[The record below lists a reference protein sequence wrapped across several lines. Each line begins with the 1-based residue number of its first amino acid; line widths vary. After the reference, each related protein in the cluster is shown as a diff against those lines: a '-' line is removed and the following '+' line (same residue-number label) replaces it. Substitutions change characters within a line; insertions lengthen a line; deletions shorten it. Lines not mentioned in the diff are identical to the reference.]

1 MRGSPPEPHPVCPA
15 WKLMC
20 ILSSTTAVH
29 WSASAFD
36 HWVNLAVLEWRFT
49 WTDSGYS
56 GVWVTRCLHLS
67 SRLSY
72 FSLNLF
78 SLTSSLLFSLYSKR
92 WCSVHGPETVRGLS
106 FICLT
111 PPSLSLSLGPDRL
124 PVFFFSPSIRSGTR
138 ASSPSQSPSR
148 SLSGFPA
155 PSLPPSFFLPLLL
168 FSLSVSRFTLLFIR
182 RGFSP
187 EWNDPL
193 LFPLVFSCLKRCYSP
208 AKSWGRKEAG

>member
-1 MRGSPPEPHPVCPA
+1 
-15 WKLMC
+15 MC

-124 PVFFFSPSIRSGTR
+124 PVFFFFPLHSLRHSRFLSLPVTLSLAVWFSCPLPS
-138 ASSPSQSPSR
+138 
-148 SLSGFPA
+148 SLF
-155 PSLPPSFFLPLLL
+155 LPPSPPLLT
-168 FSLSVSRFTLLFIR
+168 LSKPFYSAFHPA
-182 RGFSP
+182 GF
-187 EWNDPL
+187 
-193 LFPLVFSCLKRCYSP
+193 
-208 AKSWGRKEAG
+208 